1 MLMRIHVCGINQM
14 AFTLFNRMAFTLLA
28 VTVINGMHKTTH
40 IHEHTKSEA
49 DPDVG

>member
-1 MLMRIHVCGINQM
+1 M
-14 AFTLFNRMAFTLLA
+14 AFILLV
-28 VTVINGMHKTTH
+28 VTVINGMHKTIQ